1 MADQGADVVIVDMHG
16 TEHHFP
22 AGFDP
27 VKAASIVKQQPDTT
41 QITQAEWDALSVKD
55 KLDRAAKWGAT
66 ALGSM
71 TGMGPFAREG
81 IEHPGRTLALAA
93 LPMAASA
100 VGKGAVELATN
111 PNVPKAAASIGRA
124 VGAVTSLPSGLAG
137 FGSIQKGAWNG
148 GRAGYF
154 TGKLAQDVAGS
165 IVNAVDKAKT
175 AIAAGIAP
183 SKAAM
188 DASEGNPSLFAAIVS
203 HFMKSGG
210 VK

>member
-27 VKAASIVKQQPDTT
+27 VKAASIVKTQPGTT
-41 QITQAEWDALSVKD
+41 QITQAEWDALPVKD
-55 KLDRAAKWGAT
+55 KLERAAKWAGYSLA
-66 ALGSM
+66 GM
-71 TGMGPFAREG
+71 TGMMGRDAVD
-81 IEHPGRTLALAA
+81 HPGRTLATAA
-93 LPMAASA
+93 LPIAGSA
-100 VGKGAVELATN
+100 ISKGAVELATN
-111 PNVPKAAASIGRA
+111 PNVAKTAASIGRG
-124 VGAVTSLPSGLAG
+124 VGAVTSLPTGLAG
-137 FGSIQKGAWNG
+137 FGSIQRGAWNG

-175 AIAAGIAP
+175 AIAAGVAP

-188 DASEGNPSLFAAIVS
+188 DASEGNPSMFAAIVS